1 MFSRR
6 ILAVAVGLLA
16 VIIAGQP
23 IAHSQAM
30 SSVRTADSAGL
41 PRGETRVGAPGG
53 SYIDVTPLRLR
64 VLLRH
69 KRFTLVNVHVPYAGE
84 ISGTD
89 RFIPFD
95 QIDRN
100 LTRLPVRTAMV
111 VLYCRSG
118 RMSAIAARRLVRL
131 GYRNVWELAGGMD
144 AWQQQGL
151 PLRHTV
157 R

>member
-23 IAHSQAM
+23 SAHSQAM

-100 LTRLPVRTAMV
+100 LTMLPARTAMV

-151 PLRHTV
+151 LLRHTV

>member
-1 MFSRR
+1 MFPRK
-6 ILAVAVGLLA
+6 ILVVAVGLLA
-16 VIIAGQP
+16 VFIAGQP
-23 IAHSQAM
+23 IANSQAM
-30 SSVRTADSAGL
+30 SLVRTIDSTGL
-41 PRGETRVGAPGG
+41 PRGETRVSVPGG

-64 VLLRH
+64 ILLQH
-69 KRFTLVNVHVPYAGE
+69 KRFTLVNVHMPYAGE
-84 ISGTD
+84 IAGTD

-100 LTRLPVRTAMV
+100 LTKLPARSAMV

-131 GYRNVWELAGGMD
+131 GYRGIWELAGGMD

-151 PLRHTV
+151 PLRQTA